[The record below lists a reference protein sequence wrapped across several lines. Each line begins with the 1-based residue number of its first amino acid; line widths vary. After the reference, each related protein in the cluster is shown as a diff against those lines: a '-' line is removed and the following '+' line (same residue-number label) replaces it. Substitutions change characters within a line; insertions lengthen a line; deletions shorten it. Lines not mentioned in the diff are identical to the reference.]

1 MADKKLRWTLQ
12 IFWDGEWRTL
22 FGSDK
27 RIELARYIEECP
39 KDLELR
45 IIDSLEEEVKA
56 RARRH

>member
-1 MADKKLRWTLQ
+1 MLQ

-27 RIELARYIEECP
+27 RIELARYIEECQ

-45 IIDSLEEEVKA
+45 IIDNLEEEVKA
-56 RARRH
+56 RGRRH

>member
-1 MADKKLRWTLQ
+1 MAAKKWRWTLQ
-12 IFWDGEWRTL
+12 ILWGGDWRTL
-22 FGSDK
+22 FGCDK

-45 IIDSLEEEVKA
+45 IIDNLEEEVKA